1 MKPKKPKLDK
11 PRSIRLTSEGL
22 QALKVLKRGGDVS
35 DGQIISDVLVAT
47 AANVIAEQPVQFR
60 LIDPQEYMSI
70 QAAIADL
77 ERVNKANRTSL
88 MKLRPQD
95 AKQAEK
101 LSTAISKVDQET
113 AEIGVLRRKL
123 ANLARTTNQLDAL
136 DETRLETLKMWMK
149 ARLEKEKNPD
159 HSKIY
164 ELELRIRSS
173 ILP

>member
-1 MKPKKPKLDK
+1 MKPKKPKLDN

-22 QALKVLKRGGDVS
+22 QALKVLKRGEGVS

-101 LSTAISKVDQET
+101 LTAAISKIDQET
-113 AEIGVLRRKL
+113 AEIGALRRKL
-123 ANLARTTNQLDAL
+123 GNLARTTDQLNASDAK
-136 DETRLETLKMWMK
+136 RLSSLINWCKS
-149 ARLEKEKNPD
+149 RLEKSENPEQA
-159 HSKIY
+159 KMY
-164 ELELRIRSS
+164 ELEIHVLSS
-173 ILP
+173 MLA

>member
-1 MKPKKPKLDK
+1 MKPKKPKLDE
-11 PRSIRLTSEGL
+11 PRSIRLNSEGL
-22 QALKVLKRGGDVS
+22 QALKVLKRGEDVS

-123 ANLARTTNQLDAL
+123 ANLARTTEKLDAS
-136 DETRLETLKMWMK
+136 DAKRLSLLINWCKSRMENDPEK
-149 ARLEKEKNPD
+149 A
-159 HSKIY
+159 KIY
-164 ELELRIRSS
+164 ELELRILSS
-173 ILP
+173 ILA

>member
-1 MKPKKPKLDK
+1 MKPKKPKLDN

-22 QALKVLKRGGDVS
+22 QALKVLKRGEGVS

-47 AANVIAEQPVQFR
+47 AANVIAEQPMQFR

-123 ANLARTTNQLDAL
+123 ANLARTTEKLDAS
-136 DETRLETLKMWMK
+136 DAKRLSSLINWCKSRMENDPEK
-149 ARLEKEKNPD
+149 A
-159 HSKIY
+159 KIY
-164 ELELRIRSS
+164 ELELRILSS
-173 ILP
+173 ILA

>member
-1 MKPKKPKLDK
+1 MKPEKPKLDK

-22 QALKVLKRGGDVS
+22 QALKVLKRGEGVS

-88 MKLRPQD
+88 MKLRPKD

-123 ANLARTTNQLDAL
+123 ANLARTTNQLDAS
-136 DETRLETLKMWMK
+136 DAKRLSLLINWCKSRMENDPEK
-149 ARLEKEKNPD
+149 A
-159 HSKIY
+159 KIY
-164 ELELRIRSS
+164 ELELRILSS
-173 ILP
+173 ILA

>member
-1 MKPKKPKLDK
+1 MKPKKPKLDE
-11 PRSIRLTSEGL
+11 PRSIRLNSEGL
-22 QALKVLKRGGDVS
+22 QALKVIKGGEDIP
-35 DGQIISDVLVAT
+35 DGQIICDVLVAT

-77 ERVNKANRTSL
+77 ERVNKTNRTSL
-88 MKLRPQD
+88 MKMRPRD

-123 ANLARTTNQLDAL
+123 ANLARTTNQLDAH
-136 DETRLETLKMWMK
+136 DGKRL
-149 ARLEKEKNPD
+149 
-159 HSKIY
+159 
-164 ELELRIRSS
+164 
-173 ILP
+173 

>member
-1 MKPKKPKLDK
+1 MKPKKPKLDE
-11 PRSIRLTSEGL
+11 PRSIRLNSEGL
-22 QALKVLKRGGDVS
+22 QALKVIKGGEDIP
-35 DGQIISDVLVAT
+35 DGQIICDVLVAT

-77 ERVNKANRTSL
+77 ERVNKTNRTSL
-88 MKLRPQD
+88 MKMRPRD

-123 ANLARTTNQLDAL
+123 ANLARTTEKLDAS
-136 DETRLETLKMWMK
+136 DAKRLSSLINWCKSRMENDPEK
-149 ARLEKEKNPD
+149 A
-159 HSKIY
+159 KIY
-164 ELELRIRSS
+164 ELELRILSS
-173 ILP
+173 ILA

>member
-1 MKPKKPKLDK
+1 M
-11 PRSIRLTSEGL
+11 TSEGL
-22 QALKVLKRGGDVS
+22 QALKVLKRGEGVS

-123 ANLARTTNQLDAL
+123 ANLARTTEKLDAS
-136 DETRLETLKMWMK
+136 DAKRLSSLINWCKSRMENDPEK
-149 ARLEKEKNPD
+149 A
-159 HSKIY
+159 KIY
-164 ELELRIRSS
+164 ELELRILSS
-173 ILP
+173 ILA

>member
-1 MKPKKPKLDK
+1 MKPKKPKLDN

-22 QALKVLKRGGDVS
+22 QALKVLKRGEGVS

-123 ANLARTTNQLDAL
+123 ANLARTTEKLDAS
-136 DETRLETLKMWMK
+136 DAKRLSSLINWCKSRMENDPEK
-149 ARLEKEKNPD
+149 A
-159 HSKIY
+159 KIY
-164 ELELRIRSS
+164 ELELRILSS
-173 ILP
+173 ILA

>member
-1 MKPKKPKLDK
+1 MKPKKPKLDN

-22 QALKVLKRGGDVS
+22 QALKVLKRGEGVS

-123 ANLARTTNQLDAL
+123 ANLARTTEKLDAS
-136 DETRLETLKMWMK
+136 DAKRLSSLINWCKSRMENDPEK
-149 ARLEKEKNPD
+149 A
-159 HSKIY
+159 KIY
-164 ELELRIRSS
+164 ELELRILSS

>member
-22 QALKVLKRGGDVS
+22 QALKVLKRGEDVS

-123 ANLARTTNQLDAL
+123 ANLARTTEKLDAS
-136 DETRLETLKMWMK
+136 DAKRLSSLINWCKSRMENDPEK
-149 ARLEKEKNPD
+149 A
-159 HSKIY
+159 KIY
-164 ELELRIRSS
+164 ELELRILSS
-173 ILP
+173 ILA

>member
-1 MKPKKPKLDK
+1 MKPKKPKLDN

-22 QALKVLKRGGDVS
+22 QALKVLKRGEGVS

-101 LSTAISKVDQET
+101 LSTAISKVDLET

-123 ANLARTTNQLDAL
+123 ANLARTTEKLDAS
-136 DETRLETLKMWMK
+136 DAKRLSSLINWCKSRMENDPEK
-149 ARLEKEKNPD
+149 A
-159 HSKIY
+159 KIY
-164 ELELRIRSS
+164 ELELRILSS
-173 ILP
+173 ILA

>member
-22 QALKVLKRGGDVS
+22 QALKVLKRGEDVS

-123 ANLARTTNQLDAL
+123 ANLARTTEKLDAS
-136 DETRLETLKMWMK
+136 DAKRLSSLINWCKSRMENDPEK
-149 ARLEKEKNPD
+149 A
-159 HSKIY
+159 KIY
-164 ELELRIRSS
+164 ELELRILSS